1 MLMSPA
7 GRAATP
13 PPLLCRH
20 PAPFCGYKGQ
30 FRQYTG
36 SAFLHT
42 QAPGKLLHII
52 ASLHTQARRMFLHV
66 IANQC
71 AHWCGNPFSC
81 GSTNRKAAP
90 VANPQLPA
98 HSPRYHPLAPAH
110 TCPPSACHCEPVR
123 TLVWQSVLLRQHK
136 TKSNTLGKYGKAAN
150 LPRESVVADADTP
163 HVSACHCEPVRTLV
177 WQSVLLRQHKPKSSA
192 CGESAAAC
200 ALTPVPPSCTRAHL
214 PTFCMSLR
222 GAGQPPRDV
231 AIRTPAAA
239 QNEKQFFPANP

>member
-81 GSTNRKAAP
+81 GSTKQK
-90 VANPQLPA
+90 V
-98 HSPRYHPLAPAH
+98 
-110 TCPPSACHCEPVR
+110 
-123 TLVWQSVLLRQHK
+123 TL
-136 TKSNTLGKYGKAAN
+136 
-150 LPRESVVADADTP
+150 
-163 HVSACHCEPVRTLV
+163 
-177 WQSVLLRQHKPKSSA
+177 
-192 CGESAAAC
+192 
-200 ALTPVPPSCTRAHL
+200 
-214 PTFCMSLR
+214 
-222 GAGQPPRDV
+222 
-231 AIRTPAAA
+231 
-239 QNEKQFFPANP
+239 

>member
-1 MLMSPA
+1 MCFPPAWGMLMSPA
-7 GRAATP
+7 GRGRNAPALALP
-13 PPLLCRH
+13 PPCPLLRVQGPV
-20 PAPFCGYKGQ
+20 PAVY
-30 FRQYTG
+30 RQCVLAHAGTR
-36 SAFLHT
+36 
-42 QAPGKLLHII
+42 Q
-52 ASLHTQARRMFLHV
+52 V
-66 IANQC
+66 IAYHC
-71 AHWCGNPFSC
+71 VLAHAG
-81 GSTNRKAAP
+81 AP
-90 VANPQLPA
+90 HV
-98 HSPRYHPLAPAH
+98 
-110 TCPPSACHCEPVR
+110 SACHCEPVR

-192 CGESAAAC
+192 CGESATAC